1 MRAPRLHGRHLLT
14 WRTETPDTAPD
25 GSRALAVRGW
35 HAVLHGN
42 RVTDTVELSVA
53 PSAVCLL
60 GDTVVMIDEAPS
72 LTAWL
77 GVLDRPRCSAPT
89 GW

>member
-1 MRAPRLHGRHLLT
+1 MPRPGCGLPGSSAGA

-25 GSRALAVRGW
+25 GSRSLAVRGW
-35 HAVLHGN
+35 LAVLHGN
-42 RVTDTVELSVA
+42 RVTDALELPAA

-77 GVLDRPRCSAPT
+77 GVLD
-89 GW
+89 